1 MRLCIY
7 GCLLS
12 MTWELLMRLLELRLL
27 RKEWLPSLASECELL
42 LVMILGRLHFRLK
55 ELLRRDG
62 DLELHPKCD
71 LPFLLLFGLNFF
83 ALFRGL
89 AY

>member
-12 MTWELLMRLLELRLL
+12 MTWELLMRLSELRLL

-42 LVMILGRLHFRLK
+42 LVVILGRLHFRLK

-62 DLELHPKCD
+62 DHELRPRYD
-71 LPFLLLFGLNFF
+71 LPFPLLFCLNFF
-83 ALFRGL
+83 ALFRDL
-89 AY
+89 AC